1 MKPKP
6 NTMRSIQRGNRRS
19 IQLLRPGRQAVAQ
32 VADRPEPDTPQAAPV
47 TAAKA
52 RIKRAK
58 KRHYARGRKE
68 PYKLTLALIR
78 RFCEVLRSCP
88 GLPVEA
94 VCDSVGITRTTYY
107 AWLEVGRKEPGG
119 LHGEFSRET
128 TKALGD
134 SWLSLHELA
143 ARARP
148 EQVLFRRYASFYPL
162 AKVEADLTSG
172 GLPLLPSENSFSVL
186 LELHPS
192 TEDGEPEFRI
202 TTDEVGRPEN
212 DSAANTPQPP
222 RVR

>member
-1 MKPKP
+1 MLPPKIKRAVAKLPLGKLASYRDEKGKRLHPVAIRAELARRVAAAGTPGSSAGVRPGARAPRTPPEQRARQTEEQDQMKPKP

-19 IQLLRPGRQAVAQ
+19 IQLLRPGRQAVGQGA
-32 VADRPEPDTPQAAPV
+32 ARAEANTPRATPV

-107 AWLEVGRKEPGG
+107 AWLEVGRKE
-119 LHGEFSRET
+119 
-128 TKALGD
+128 
-134 SWLSLHELA
+134 
-143 ARARP
+143 
-148 EQVLFRRYASFYPL
+148 
-162 AKVEADLTSG
+162 
-172 GLPLLPSENSFSVL
+172 
-186 LELHPS
+186 
-192 TEDGEPEFRI
+192 
-202 TTDEVGRPEN
+202 
-212 DSAANTPQPP
+212 
-222 RVR
+222 